1 MKKSAMFMECILA
14 LGMVFCAGS
23 SDAQDTASG
32 KGAATNKGTA
42 TGKGTTTSHGAATG
56 KKASGAK
63 TSSSSTVVLKNQK
76 DKLSYALGM
85 NMGTNLQ
92 SNLHRD
98 AIEVD
103 SNLVVQGMKDAM
115 AGGKLLMTEAEARA
129 ALTELQKD
137 LMAKQ
142 REAMAKQEEKMKAA
156 AEPNK
161 KEGEAFLTANKA
173 KEGVVTLPSGLQY
186 KVLSE
191 GNGPKPTGS
200 DTVVCNYRGTLI
212 NGTEFDSSSKHGGP
226 ATFQVGRVIKGWTEA
241 LQLMSVGSKWQLFI
255 PSDLAYGENGTPGGD
270 IGPNSTLLFEVELIS
285 IQGK

>member
-1 MKKSAMFMECILA
+1 MTKSAMFMGCILG
-14 LGMVFCAGS
+14 LGMVFCAMPS
-23 SDAQDTASG
+23 AAQDTASG
-32 KGAATNKGTA
+32 KGTATNKGTA

-76 DKLSYALGM
+76 AKLSYALGM

-142 REAMAKQEEKMKAA
+142 REAMAKQEEKKKAA